1 MSPSEGPTAQ
11 DLTELLDRLRP
22 RIARLFERHRVSE
35 PEAEELVREA
45 LVGIAYRW
53 GRVQDRE
60 RWLLAVLAR
69 GAREHADRSS
79 KEPEDE

>member
-1 MSPSEGPTAQ
+1 MSLRNGPTAE
-11 DLTELLDRLRP
+11 DLTQLLDRLRP

-35 PEAEELVREA
+35 PEAEKLVRDA

-53 GRVQDRE
+53 GRVRDRE
-60 RWLLAVLAR
+60 RWLLDELAR

-79 KEPEDE
+79 KEPKDE